1 MSYQDTRVPPFRR
14 FNTTNIYGNLDKF
27 REKVKGLKQKSVVV
41 IRGLPGTGKTKLA
54 DSLSEYGP
62 VFHMRNYLPPPSVNI
77 AEDGSETQ
85 KIVYTIDNIKKAHM
99 SMRQDIKR
107 LIANPKFNKPIIV
120 SAPHVYV
127 WELKFYLAVTNQN
140 RCPFVI
146 YECRTLFSNDAT
158 KRAEQLSEFNINE
171 MIGEQIQWLA
181 KYKSMSPL
189 LSAQDELLKYLTMPN
204 ATKKLANT
212 KSKNNCFCPNVL
224 LNIQLAAWLTH
235 QCEVPIYMD
244 TVWQF
249 IDEWHEIT
257 SEREL
262 YQCRTPRWGW

>member
-1 MSYQDTRVPPFRR
+1 MAHQDTRVPDFRK

-27 REKVKGLKQKSVVV
+27 LEKVKSLKQKAVVI

-54 DSLSEYGP
+54 NSLKEYGE
-62 VFHMRNYLPPPSVNI
+62 VFHMKDYLPTPSVTV
-77 AEDGSETQ
+77 AEDGTETQ
-85 KIVYTIDNIKKAHM
+85 RVVYTIDNMRKAHL
-99 SMRQDIKR
+99 SMRHDINR
-107 LIANPKFNKPIIV
+107 LVTNPKFNKPIIV

-127 WELKFYLAVTNQN
+127 WELKYYSAIANQN
-140 RCPFVI
+140 SCPFVI
-146 YECRTLFSNDAT
+146 YECRTLFAKDST
-158 KRAEQLSEFNINE
+158 KRAEQLNEFNIND
-171 MIGEQIQWLA
+171 MISQQIQWLT

-204 ATKKLANT
+204 AAKKLASI
-212 KSKNNCFCPNVL
+212 KSKNNSFCPNVL

-235 QCEVPIYMD
+235 QCEIPLYMD

-249 IDEWHEIT
+249 MDEWHEIT
-257 SEREL
+257 SQREF